1 MDSVSDDSK
10 LNRTP
15 DSIKYKKDCPDF
27 VCLKDGT
34 LIGDYKYCNLSTIC
48 TQAGYLN
55 GKPMPMENHYCPVVD
70 PRTNELLHYDYYCTG
85 KYDTR
90 HRQERLA
97 GDEKI
102 S

>member
-1 MDSVSDDSK
+1 MNNDDATI
-10 LNRTP
+10 NRSP

-48 TQAGYLN
+48 TQSGYLN
-55 GKPMPMENHYCPVVD
+55 GKSVPMENHYCPVVNSK
-70 PRTNELLHYDYYCTG
+70 TNELSHYDYYCTG
-85 KYDTR
+85 KYDLR
-90 HRQERLA
+90 AREERLS
-97 GDEKI
+97 GDDKV